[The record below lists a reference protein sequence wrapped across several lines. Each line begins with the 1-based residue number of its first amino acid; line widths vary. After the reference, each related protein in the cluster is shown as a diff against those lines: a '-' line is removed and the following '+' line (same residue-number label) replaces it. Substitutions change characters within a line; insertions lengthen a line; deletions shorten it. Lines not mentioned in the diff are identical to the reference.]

1 MSITKATNSGLVG
14 TKYNNV
20 SADNYYMEPIA
31 TMLVGSGGTATVTF
45 SNIPQIYKHL
55 QIRSIGH
62 FQGTANSYL
71 NAQMQ
76 FNGDTGSNYSYHRL
90 FVNGSSVSVSS
101 DYSASTNRIN
111 TPWFPDDTYTSN
123 YAPQIV
129 DILDYTN
136 LYKYKTVKTLGGFD
150 GNGSGLVGLFS
161 GLWMNTAPVT
171 SITITIPSNTISQHS
186 RFSLYG
192 IRG

>member
-1 MSITKATNSGLVG
+1 MAITKATNSGLVG
-14 TKYNNV
+14 IKYNNV

-31 TMLVGSGGTATVTF
+31 STLVGSGGTTSVVF

-71 NAQMQ
+71 NAQIQ

-90 FVNGSSVSVSS
+90 YVNGGGPSASS
-101 DYSASTNRIN
+101 DYSSSTTRIN
-111 TPWFPDDTYTSN
+111 TPWFPDDNYTSN
-123 YAPQIV
+123 YGPQIT
-129 DILDYTN
+129 DILEYTSTSR
-136 LYKYKTVKTLGGFD
+136 YKTVKTLGGFD
-150 GNGSGLVGLFS
+150 GNGSGLMGLFS
-161 GLWMNTAPVT
+161 GLWMNTAPIT
-171 SITITIPSNTISQHS
+171 SITISIPSNTISQNS